1 MRNMT
6 SLFNSPRAKNKLT
19 LVLGLGLSLLLFSCS
34 NLSTTTNLDSE
45 NFVNY
50 FAPSKVKIYPN
61 EQALPAQHR
70 LIGLVEGQDCQI
82 KAHHAQPD
90 EINART
96 DARRK
101 ANALNANGIIF
112 SECALIE
119 DKSCHAM
126 LLCYGKAYQILESTD
141 K

>member
-1 MRNMT
+1 MT
-6 SLFNSPRAKNKLT
+6 FLSNYLQIKKQYTFGFSLF
-19 LVLGLGLSLLLFSCS
+19 LFSCS

-126 LLCYGKAYQILESTD
+126 LLCYGGKAYQILESTD